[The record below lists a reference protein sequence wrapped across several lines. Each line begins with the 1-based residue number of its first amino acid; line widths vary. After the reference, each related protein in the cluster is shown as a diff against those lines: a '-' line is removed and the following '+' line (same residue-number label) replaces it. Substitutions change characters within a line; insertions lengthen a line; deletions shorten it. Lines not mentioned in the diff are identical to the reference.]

1 MLWIFLSGGGAV
13 VEYTGESYA
22 TVFHDFQLYRLI
34 TYGYTQT
41 AGWHLLANIFG
52 LWYVSLYLEEKIGTI
67 RFILVYHIGLIIAG
81 AILLV
86 IYPGGFHYGASPAIF
101 ACLGMLA
108 NWVIR
113 NKELWVEYKSQKGFY
128 FLMYYLLLSNILGVR
143 TFVFH
148 FLGFAV
154 GFLLGYVIKE
164 NQIPHRKPVFSLLKS
179 WSAQLHRDCA
189 VQTVH
194 REPPRLNPRR
204 RNRSAHRCQNGYR
217 FPQGSDRTVPP
228 PG

>member
-1 MLWIFLSGGGAV
+1 MKMKANRFSQIAIAVMIIIFVLNFFLSSDCNLLWVFLSGGGTV

-22 TVFHDFQLYRLI
+22 TVFNNFQLYRLI

-41 AGWHLLANIFG
+41 AVLHLLANILG

-81 AILLV
+81 AIFLV
-86 IYPGGFHYGASPAIF
+86 IYPDSFHYGASPAIF

-113 NKELWVEYKSQKGFY
+113 DRELWVEYKSQKGFY
-128 FLMYYLLLSNILGVR
+128 FLIYYLILSNISGLC
-143 TFVFH
+143 TLVFH
-148 FLGFAV
+148 FLGFAA

-164 NQIPHRKPVFSLLKS
+164 NQVSHCKPNIPS
-179 WSAQLHRDCA
+179 
-189 VQTVH
+189 
-194 REPPRLNPRR
+194 
-204 RNRSAHRCQNGYR
+204 
-217 FPQGSDRTVPP
+217 
-228 PG
+228 